1 MHTRGLRRRLAVLI
15 AVILSIGLIPAGS
28 AAAFPVSTAAV
39 DPDRPVPSLLGDDM
53 VSPEE
58 LVGNPDAPE
67 QRRLG
72 TQFDV
77 PVEGY
82 PPADHTID
90 VAVVAPS
97 GSSGSAAAIDT
108 DAEATALVTN
118 MGEYWKAQTNS
129 QVASL
134 TLNPAIKR
142 YESGYECTD
151 FYAIWDE
158 AAVKFGHEYASD
170 YVSTRSRHL
179 LVLFPDECSGRT
191 GVGTLGS
198 FAAPVSVANG
208 GVIWASLSGRNDVE
222 IVAHEFGHNLGL
234 QHSNI
239 HFCPAA
245 TMTEGLLNASTGAF
259 SDGCADRE
267 YMDAYDV
274 MGAAFSMNVNGTLY
288 TNARPTALNVTHKDR
303 LGVLIGGEVQPVS
316 LPAGTLTQETRAN
329 IASTGATSG
338 LRALKLTDP
347 RTGQIYFVDFRWG
360 GGTDAGSLYA
370 TGYLGS
376 SGTDI
381 GVRVLTARA
390 NGDSIVLLSPDADAR
405 DGRKL
410 YLNAGESLS
419 TQSGG
424 ITVTV
429 RGVSTSTASV
439 TVRLNRTRATTRLSG
454 PDRYSTAVALSK
466 AGYPGTAPVVYLA
479 TGTNYPDALAA
490 APAAALK
497 GGPLLLTDPATLP
510 SAVKAE
516 IQRLTPQR
524 IVVVGGVKAVST
536 TVFNQVKALAPTVS
550 RLSGADRYET
560 ARMVVA
566 DAFGPVTDAY
576 VATALNYP
584 DALSAAAAAGAQKR
598 PVLLVNG
605 AGSVIDSS
613 NLTLMK
619 KLGITKVAIVGGAAV
634 VSPGLEQSLK
644 NAGIAVTRQGGSD
657 RFVTSQLVNQAAFS
671 KATDMYLATAYQFP
685 DALAGA
691 ALAGARNAPLYI
703 VSPNCMPNGVLT
715 DISRLGVGMVTLI
728 GGVNALNS
736 SVAALTRC

>member
-1 MHTRGLRRRLAVLI
+1 MHTLGLRRRLAVLI
-15 AVILSIGLIPAGS
+15 AVILSIGLIPAGP
-28 AAAFPVSTAAV
+28 AAAFPGSTAAV

-53 VSPEE
+53 VNPEE
-58 LVGNPDAPE
+58 LVGNPDGPE
-67 QRRLG
+67 QRRLDTRFG
-72 TQFDV
+72 V

-82 PPADHTID
+82 QQANHTID
-90 VAVVAPS
+90 VAVVRPS

-108 DAEATALVTN
+108 DAEVKTLVTN

-129 QVASL
+129 LVASL
-134 TLNPAIKR
+134 TLNSAIKW
-142 YESGYECTD
+142 YKSGYECSD
-151 FYAIWDE
+151 LFQIWDE
-158 AAVKFGHEYASD
+158 AATKFGQRYAGD
-170 YVSTRSRHL
+170 YVSTGSRHL
-179 LVLFPDECSGRT
+179 LVLVPDDCGGT
-191 GVGTLGS
+191 GVGTVGS

-208 GVIWASLSGRNDVE
+208 GAIWASLSGRNDVE

-234 QHSNI
+234 RHSNI

-274 MGAAFSMNVNGTLY
+274 MGATVSVTVNGTRY

-316 LPAGTLTQETRAN
+316 LPAGTLTQETPAN
-329 IASTGATSG
+329 LASTGETSG

-347 RTGQIYFVDFRWG
+347 RTGQIYFVDFRG
-360 GGTDAGSLYA
+360 GGRTDAGSLYE
-370 TGYLGS
+370 TGYLGPY
-376 SGTDI
+376 GTDI
-381 GVRVLTARA
+381 GVRVLTTRA
-390 NGDSIVLLSPDADAR
+390 AGDSIVLLSPDADAL

-439 TVRLNRTRATTRLSG
+439 TVRLNKTRATTRLSG

-497 GGPLLLTDPATLP
+497 GGPLLLTDPATLS

-584 DALSAAAAAGAQKR
+584 DALAAAAAAGAQKR

-613 NLTLMK
+613 NLTLME
-619 KLGITKVAIVGGAAV
+619 KLGITKVAIVGGTAV
-634 VSPGLEQSLK
+634 VSRGLEQSLK

-671 KATDMYLATAYQFP
+671 KVTNMYLATAYQFP

-703 VSPNCMPNGVLT
+703 VPPNCMPNGVLT
-715 DISRLGVGMVTLI
+715 DISRLGVGLVTLI